1 VSELKPKLPIFD
13 QDPTTT
19 DGGDPTRKPDK
30 EIGRVSLP
38 ELKDKGI
45 LRVAHPPFDVLVAW
59 ADDEV
64 FAIEDACN
72 HAGAS
77 LAEGWLEGECV
88 VCPMHAYVFE
98 LRTGRLLRPKGL
110 CGDQKTYEARIE
122 GDEVVVYD
130 PFELVVF

>member
-1 VSELKPKLPIFD
+1 MSVVLKDIS
-13 QDPTTT
+13 
-19 DGGDPTRKPDK
+19 RK
-30 EIGRVSLP
+30 EIGRVHLTLVKEQGLVRLP
-38 ELKDKGI
+38 Y
-45 LRVAHPPFDVLVAW
+45 PPFDVLVAW

-77 LAEGWLEGECV
+77 LAEGWLEGDCV

-98 LRTGRLLRPKGL
+98 LRTGRLTRPRGL
-110 CGDQKTYEARIE
+110 CGDQRTYDADVE

-130 PFELVVF
+130 SFGLDVG